1 MNNII
6 KFVVTKQ
13 QSEKIKQIAKAN
25 NTTISKLIRQKI
37 LQPNYPLEKMIIE
50 IHEKVIQIDRN
61 QTS

>member
-25 NTTISKLIRQKI
+25 NTTISNLIRQKI